1 MKCDECGNA
10 ISGSYF
16 ETDGKTVC
24 KKDYEEV
31 SNLFFGEIIT
41 IFLDFFF
48 FFNFLH
54 IYFDRNIRKLAL
66 NVINPLMELITPR
79 MTNSSVLK
87 IIR

>member
-48 FFNFLH
+48 FNFLH
-54 IYFDRNIRKLAL
+54 IYFDRNIRKVAL
-66 NVINPLMELITPR
+66 NVINTSMEPITPR
-79 MTNSSVLK
+79 RTNSSVLK

>member
-31 SNLFFGEIIT
+31 SNLFFSVIFIKKNFHTFILTEISEN
-41 IFLDFFF
+41 L
-48 FFNFLH
+48 
-54 IYFDRNIRKLAL
+54 R
-66 NVINPLMELITPR
+66 
-79 MTNSSVLK
+79 
-87 IIR
+87 